1 MHSTNQTNRTN
12 KNSCIANTR
21 PFQLTGWLTW
31 ANQNTRGHLQH
42 ILRQNT
48 HIWTHLLLHSHIPQG
63 RGVPWASDPAQY
75 LAHVGWK
82 VPPKRLCVCVCVC
95 VCLFVCLCQPLP
107 CLSACSMFPAHRQ
120 GNGKGRERRGRDWR
134 GVWSWSRDERGGM
147 GRGGEFRC
155 GSHKRLGRN
164 SLGYKGKWADRGLT
178 PTNLMRGHIWAA
190 SQEKQIRLFLLTHTQ
205 GHIMCIKYACMCRC
219 VELFFYIKLWYETSC
234 LSKHTHVCDLSTHR
248 HGRHAH
254 MLMYTPHAAIQES
267 LCNQN
272 SRQIA
277 SEN

>member
-95 VCLFVCLCQPLP
+95 VCVCLSVSVSL
-107 CLSACSMFPAHRQ
+107 CLVCRLAACFQHT
-120 GNGKGRERRGRDWR
+120 GKGTGKGGRE
-134 GVWSWSRDERGGM
+134 GGGTGGGC
-147 GRGGEFRC
+147 GRGAETRGEGWGEG
-155 GSHKRLGRN
+155 GSSDVEATRGWAVTLWAIKGSELTVDWHPPTWWGATSELLLKRNRYGCF
-164 SLGYKGKWADRGLT
+164 SW
-178 PTNLMRGHIWAA
+178 
-190 SQEKQIRLFLLTHTQ
+190 
-205 GHIMCIKYACMCRC
+205 
-219 VELFFYIKLWYETSC
+219 
-234 LSKHTHVCDLSTHR
+234 HTHKGT
-248 HGRHAH
+248 
-254 MLMYTPHAAIQES
+254 
-267 LCNQN
+267 LC
-272 SRQIA
+272 A
-277 SEN
+277 